1 MSPKLRRVTKE
12 KLRPGR
18 TDSPR
23 ESSGVKGGIIDK
35 GKGGR
40 GEKGTEKGK
49 RSCVF
54 NGTSDAPGSR
64 VQRSSSP
71 PSDALPQRALLAL
84 PELQWGEYQIGGKTD
99 FPRET
104 RRNVDGL

>member
-1 MSPKLRRVTKE
+1 MSPKLRRATKE

-35 GKGGR
+35 GKGG
-40 GEKGTEKGK
+40 GEKKVRK
-49 RSCVF
+49 RESEVVF